1 MDTMTTYS
9 SEIFDAMTEAEK
21 TSNVGCTYQPG
32 DRVTR
37 RYGVGSSIV
46 GTVLGNRY
54 FGGGSYGVLVRFDNA
69 DRAYYVPVFNL
80 RRA

>member
-1 MDTMTTYS
+1 MDTYS

-21 TSNVGCTYQPG
+21 TSNVGRTYQPG
-32 DRVTR
+32 DRVAR
-37 RYGVGSSIV
+37 SYGADSSTV

-54 FGGGSYGVLVRFDNA
+54 FGGGHYGVLVRFDNR
-69 DRAYYVPVFNL
+69 DRAYYVPTFSL